1 MKLVFY
7 EIKKVLSKR
16 VFLAALVFCVVINLT
31 VFYFTN
37 ASDFNERRVT
47 GSAKMVEM
55 IEKYSFMPRDKAR
68 EELKLSEDAYM
79 IALDMNSLSNNSDPE
94 FFDDELSMLE
104 DEKKENPK
112 AYALAEEMLK
122 KGGLDEEK
130 SWFTTIILA
139 QLDYIDSYPSFIG
152 EMKDRADE
160 QATFSVFGDKN
171 GFSYKNIYKTAD
183 DYRRL
188 ADTELK
194 IGNDYPLTS
203 VFSYKAT
210 DWFLVLMIFLLCF
223 FIFREE
229 REKGLYNLV
238 RTSRFGKLKTVCAK
252 LTSMLIITALLSFV
266 MVFITFVMST
276 LLFGRWELDRPIQS
290 IAEMRNCIF
299 PISCDEFCLLF
310 ILGKILAMLFIAAIF
325 AVVYILISNSALT
338 HIVSFGIIGAEFV
351 LYSAIPSYA
360 SFNLPKYINIFY
372 FLSGEFFGN
381 YLNLNIFGIP
391 FRADLFVPAV
401 FGIMF
406 AAGIAVASIV
416 FTRESQEVRSSA
428 IVAKLSAIKQKH
440 SKIAGST
447 AVIHG
452 EFYKYLISGKAAV
465 ILLVILILG
474 VSSSIGTVRYSVTE
488 PEEIAY
494 HNYILQFQGEL
505 TPEKNKQ
512 VKEYRDYFSKL
523 ENKIEKIQ
531 NDKKMSERTKEFAV
545 KSIENILSTQGEGFK
560 RLDEQYKRM
569 KKLKKQGV
577 DAQLLDEIVYPE
589 FVSNNTR
596 EWNNLA
602 LNLLFL
608 LLTIP
613 LIYTFEYRKNMI
625 DLLQA
630 TRNGRRKLF
639 RAKLT
644 VALLSAAFTFAAA
657 YVPYFVRFISTF
669 GEKYLGAPIICLERF
684 TNAGTTM
691 SLRTAVILETLCYF
705 GITLAAVSLMVYISI
720 RVKNYVLSTIFSAV
734 IMFVPCLVI
743 YSFDIVRVGS
753 VFTENTVPKLFLI
766 LLISTAAAVII
777 TLLSTKKFTGRSVKN
792 GGK

>member
-1 MKLVFY
+1 
-7 EIKKVLSKR
+7 
-16 VFLAALVFCVVINLT
+16 
-31 VFYFTN
+31 
-37 ASDFNERRVT
+37 
-47 GSAKMVEM
+47 
-55 IEKYSFMPRDKAR
+55 
-68 EELKLSEDAYM
+68 
-79 IALDMNSLSNNSDPE
+79 
-94 FFDDELSMLE
+94 MLE
-104 DEKKENPK
+104 EEKKENPK

-122 KGGLDEEK
+122 KGELDEEK
-130 SWFTTIILA
+130 SWFTTIILD

-171 GFSYKNIYKTAD
+171 GFSYKNIYKTAE

-203 VFSYKAT
+203 VFGYKAT

-238 RTSRFGKLKTVCAK
+238 RTSRFGKLKTVFAK
-252 LTSMLIITALLSFV
+252 LSAMLIITALLSFV

-351 LYSAIPSYA
+351 LYSAI
-360 SFNLPKYINIFY
+360 
-372 FLSGEFFGN
+372 EFFGS

-391 FRADLFVPAV
+391 LRADLFVPAV
-401 FGIMF
+401 FGIVF
-406 AAGIAVASIV
+406 AVGIAVASIV
-416 FTRESQEVRSSA
+416 FARKSQEVRSSA

-545 KSIENILSTQGEGFK
+545 KSIENILSTQGEGFN

-589 FVSNNTR
+589 LVSNSTR

-753 VFTENTVPKLFLI
+753 VFTENTVPKLC
-766 LLISTAAAVII
+766 T
-777 TLLSTKKFTGRSVKN
+777 
-792 GGK
+792 